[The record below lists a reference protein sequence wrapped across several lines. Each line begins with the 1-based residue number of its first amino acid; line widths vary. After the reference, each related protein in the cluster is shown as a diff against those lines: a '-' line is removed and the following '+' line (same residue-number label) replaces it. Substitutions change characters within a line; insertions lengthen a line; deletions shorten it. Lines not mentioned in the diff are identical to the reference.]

1 MPIDFKELLETSIE
15 LELLIS
21 DLYSLYNEMF
31 PEDSDFWWDL
41 SFEEKNHASLLES
54 MRTCL
59 TKGLLPED
67 AIFKNIETMKDV
79 KSLIRKL
86 ISKYKKATPSY
97 EDAYSEAVKLES
109 SASELHHHL
118 MMTTDTDSEIIKI
131 FQSLNDA
138 DENHAKKIS
147 DLITQKNQR

>member
-1 MPIDFKELLETSIE
+1 MSTDFKELLETSIE
-15 LELLIS
+15 LEIIMS
-21 DLYSLYNEMF
+21 DLYSLFNDIF

-59 TKGLLPED
+59 TKGLLPEE
-67 AIFKNIETMKDV
+67 AIFRNIETMKEV
-79 KSLIRKL
+79 KSHIRTL
-86 ISKYKKATPSY
+86 ISKYKKSTPSY
-97 EDAYSEAVKLES
+97 EDAYYEAVKLES

-118 MMTTDTDSEIIKI
+118 MMTKDSDSDIIKI

-147 DLITQKNQR
+147 DFITQKSQR